1 MGRDGK
7 VVRKDVSVRVDVSI
21 REEGAIQV
29 MEVSSPETEMS
40 LVEILKSSKGLDVSK
55 ISHIY

>member
-1 MGRDGK
+1 M
-7 VVRKDVSVRVDVSI
+7 SVRVDVSI